1 VAADG
6 KAEKV
11 RTSWASLKPGDPLL
25 WRHCLHLWPTW
36 DSAFAV
42 LHLLC
47 CTAEHAHTCLSPNC
61 DNLCECSGAACYG
74 GSCRGVGPG
83 LKLQVPRAWRPG
95 AGSTEASH
103 CMRSGAGLRD
113 SSQQSCGGHTCSTY
127 LRESA
132 SKGCVLIRQEHKE
145 DAKAETEVRAEDDK
159 TVVPIVADKA
169 GDEAEPAE
177 AEVPLTAAEGAP
189 APRLGGMPAGA
200 LQARQGKA
208 LVSHLLAAVGA
219 DRRTSAHSPTM
230 YIPCQQSP
238 RKGGG
243 RGWGRLGAQ
252 PERARPRR
260 AEAEEKEAAEGGAEP
275 TAEEAAAEAAEE
287 APAVEEVEVVE
298 EEEEEEEEAP
308 DEDVLKK
315 DDEDFDAR
323 ARPPPCLCACA
334 RAKRC
339 VGGCCRRA
347 GSRRGVCC
355 GAAVSLER
363 AQRGDRTMPAS
374 FSHAWEALEQWG

>member
-1 VAADG
+1 
-6 KAEKV
+6 
-11 RTSWASLKPGDPLL
+11 
-25 WRHCLHLWPTW
+25 
-36 DSAFAV
+36 
-42 LHLLC
+42 
-47 CTAEHAHTCLSPNC
+47 
-61 DNLCECSGAACYG
+61 
-74 GSCRGVGPG
+74 
-83 LKLQVPRAWRPG
+83 
-95 AGSTEASH
+95 
-103 CMRSGAGLRD
+103 MRSGAGLRD

-363 AQRGDRTMPAS
+363 AQRGGRTMPAS
-374 FSHAWEALEQWG
+374 FSHAWEALEQWGKCSADGRCCMRPHAEESGRFAQDPGGPRALQSEVWGRACGRARRWRT